1 MRFAF
6 RLGVLTAAFAVSLQA
21 QHGGGGHAGSGF
33 HSSGSG
39 FHSSGSGLHSSSSF
53 SMPLT
58 SGFSTANRSPYVYSR
73 PSNSRFGRGYTPYRR
88 SYVPLIAGSY
98 FDPFYDSSFD
108 YAPGPYGGYGP
119 DPAEQQQFGPE
130 MPQYNAP
137 PPYSPDG
144 YYPMAPAPYPYA
156 PGYSAAAPSS
166 DPAPAAAPV
175 TVVLRSGQKIE
186 VQNYAVMGDS
196 FWDFSRQP
204 ARRIPLSSVDIAAS
218 AKATEA
224 GGGQFPAI

>member
-6 RLGVLTAAFAVSLQA
+6 QLGILTAALAVSLQA
-21 QHGGGGHAGSGF
+21 QHAGGGHSASHGGSSF
-33 HSSGSG
+33 RSSGSS
-39 FHSSGSGLHSSSSF
+39 FRSSGSF
-53 SMPLT
+53 NRAPAA
-58 SGFSTANRSPYVYSR
+58 GFSGVYRGGSGVYNR
-73 PSNSRFGRGYTPYRR
+73 PSNSRFGRGYIPYRR
-88 SYVPLIAGSY
+88 SYVPFIVGSY
-98 FDPFYDSSFD
+98 FDPFYSSSSFD
-108 YAPGPYGGYGP
+108 SGPAPYAAYGP

-130 MPQYNAP
+130 VPHLNAP
-137 PPYSPDG
+137 PPYGPDG
-144 YYPMAPAPYPYA
+144 YYPTAPVPYAAPAA
-156 PGYSAAAPSS
+156 PPVS
-166 DPAPAAAPV
+166 DPTPAAAPV

-218 AKATEA
+218 TKATEA